1 MTSSRR
7 PARGSRGQATIETV
21 AYLPLL
27 FAIFFTVVEVFAYF
41 MTMEQVDNAAR
52 TGARMESQ
60 GYNGTVA
67 ARRAL
72 PASVVKQ
79 GAVIA
84 VRSDGETATA
94 TVTGQVPIIFN
105 GPIDWKVTRTVHM
118 PVG

>member
-1 MTSSRR
+1 MTTSRR
-7 PARGSRGQATIETV
+7 RARGSRGQATIETV

-52 TGARMESQ
+52 TGARVESQ
-60 GYNGTVA
+60 GYDGAAA

-72 PASVVKQ
+72 PES
-79 GAVIA
+79 
-84 VRSDGETATA
+84 VRSQGTTITVTSDGATAKA

-105 GPIDWKVTRTVHM
+105 GPIDWQVTRTVQM